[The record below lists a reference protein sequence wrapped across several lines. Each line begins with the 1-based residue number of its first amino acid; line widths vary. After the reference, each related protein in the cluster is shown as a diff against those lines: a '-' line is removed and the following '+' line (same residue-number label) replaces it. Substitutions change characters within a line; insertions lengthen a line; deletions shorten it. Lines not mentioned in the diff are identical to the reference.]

1 MYRKFQNNSIWNE
14 MDRMQRD
21 MNMLMNMYS
30 PTRRASAHPFPA
42 VNLWSSE
49 DKAVV
54 TVEIPGV
61 KQDDL
66 DIMVTGDSLTIK
78 GSRSADEIS
87 EKASAHRQER
97 GSGQFS
103 RSLRLPFPVESDKV
117 DAKLKNGVL
126 QIHMPRA
133 SHDLPRKISVSSLN

>member
-21 MNMLMNMYS
+21 MNMLMNMYV
-30 PTRRASAHPFPA
+30 PTRRASAHAFPA
-42 VNLWSSE
+42 VNLWNSE

-66 DIMVTGDSLTIK
+66 DIMVAGDTLTIK
-78 GSRSADEIS
+78 GSRTIDDIA
-87 EKASAHRQER
+87 EKASVHRQER

-133 SHDLPRKISVSSLN
+133 SHDLPRKIAVSSLN